1 LRFFP
6 SAARRP
12 LALAC
17 LGVVSVVTL
26 AVPLAR
32 ADDDDDLRA
41 RQREVR
47 ARIADAED
55 DLHEASRRVVRAEVR
70 LDYTLERLTDA
81 REELAAVRERLAAA
95 RERDAEV
102 AAELADAERALEAAT
117 AEAERAADEVVDQR
131 DVVRSTALSIYTDGD
146 PRLRALGSLTTA
158 DSLRDVEERIVGQ
171 EIVSNRQSDI
181 FVELE
186 DVEAELVA
194 VQADVQRKTDAVE
207 VKKKEA
213 AEQVVAVRALV
224 TEAAAAT
231 ERVRGIVAEAREA
244 RQAAYAARARDR
256 RILRQLEV
264 REKQIADRLA
274 ALAKAQ
280 EGQTGFRG
288 ESDGYLD
295 MPTDGPVTSP
305 FGYRTHPIYGYYSLH
320 NGTDF
325 GVACGTPLRAVAGG
339 TVIDEYYDPAY
350 GNRLFLSLGQVNGK
364 SLVVIYNHLS
374 AFRASEGDRLERGTV
389 LALSG
394 TTGWSTG
401 CHLHFTV
408 MENGVAVDPMKYL

>member
-6 SAARRP
+6 GAARRP

-26 AVPLAR
+26 AVPLAQ
-32 ADDDDDLRA
+32 ADDDDLRA

-70 LDYTLERLTDA
+70 LDYTLERLTEA

-95 RERDAEV
+95 RERDAQLAVELV
-102 AAELADAERALEAAT
+102 DAEEALADAT
-117 AEAERAADEVVDQR
+117 ASAEVASAEVEQQRGVVRAAAISVY
-131 DVVRSTALSIYTDGD
+131 SDGD
-146 PRLRALGSLTTA
+146 PTLRAFGDLVQSASIEEAETIQLGHE
-158 DSLRDVEERIVGQ
+158 VVGAR
-171 EIVSNRQSDI
+171 NATI
-181 FVELE
+181 FDDLE
-186 DVEAELVA
+186 DVEAELVE

-207 VKKKEA
+207 VKKEEA

-244 RQAAYAARARDR
+244 RRAAYTARARDR
-256 RILRQLEV
+256 RILQQLEV

-295 MPTDGPVTSP
+295 WPTDAPVTSP
-305 FGYRTHPIYGYYSLH
+305 FGYRTHPIYGYYALH

-325 GVACGTPLRAVAGG
+325 GVACGTPMRAVAGG
-339 TVIDEYYDPAY
+339 TVLETSYDPGY
-350 GNRLFLSLGQVNGK
+350 GNRLFLSLGLVNGK
-364 SLVVIYNHLS
+364 SIVVIYNHLS
-374 AFRASEGDRLERGTV
+374 AFRANEGDRLERGTV

-408 MENGVAVDPMKYL
+408 MENGVAVDPMTYL